1 MNKNQIKQNNK
12 IDNGINNNEL
22 IDRLINKRYK
32 ILEFINSGA
41 FASVFKAIDLDA
53 SFLNK
58 EDVFVA
64 VKIMLKGKRKNT
76 QEINDRLNYEVNTFA
91 KLSFSKNVINM
102 KDVFEWDKY
111 YVIVME
117 LVEGIDLSK
126 KFSVY
131 NNILSTNEFIYYFE
145 QIAKG
150 LKEIH
155 DSNIIHRDVKPAN
168 ILITKHQKAKI
179 SDFGISKIKSI
190 INETNEDNF
199 SPGTPRYTAPEQF
212 INFESKKNI
221 YSYESDIYS
230 VGVMM
235 YEFITGTTL
244 FLNTNYGNSNIKER
258 EKENFK
264 KHLVKEVLRP
274 RYINPGIPQSI
285 ENIIMHCLAKE
296 VKNRYKNFDEL
307 LSDLQKAKLELDV
320 KKDFPEMN
328 WEADKISN
336 MKLNYNIRYKNFIE
350 EFPYRF
356 TIPTLLIVFVSLI
369 LFIVVIIFNQ

>member
-22 IDRLINKRYK
+22 INQLINKRYK
-32 ILEFINSGA
+32 ILEFINAGA

-76 QEINDRLNYEVNTFA
+76 KEINDRLNYEVNTFA
-91 KLSFSKNVINM
+91 KLSFSKNAINM

-145 QIAKG
+145 QIARG

-168 ILITKHQKAKI
+168 ILITKNQKAKI

-190 INETNEDNF
+190 INETNEDSF

-244 FLNTNYGNSNIKER
+244 FLNTNYGSSNVKEK

-274 RYINPGIPQSI
+274 RYINPDIPRSI

-307 LSDLQKAKLELDV
+307 LNDLQKAKLELDV

-369 LFIVVIIFNQ
+369 LFIVVIIFN